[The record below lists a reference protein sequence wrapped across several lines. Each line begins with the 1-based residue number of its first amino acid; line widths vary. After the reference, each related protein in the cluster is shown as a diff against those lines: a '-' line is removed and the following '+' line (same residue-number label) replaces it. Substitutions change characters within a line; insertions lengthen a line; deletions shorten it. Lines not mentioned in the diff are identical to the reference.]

1 MSQIT
6 KTKITQ
12 ILNSCK
18 FNPRISGPLKIIA
31 DVGNVDYYCNR
42 AIEFIEQSKLEAIEF
57 IEQSK
62 LEGCGEKQ
70 CLEKAISL
78 LALAIAN
85 NEET

>member
-12 ILNSCK
+12 ILNACK
-18 FNPRISGPLKIIA
+18 FNPRIPGPLKIIA
-31 DVGNVDYYCNR
+31 DVGNTAYYKNR
-42 AIEFIEQSKLEAIEF
+42 AIEFIEQSKL
-57 IEQSK
+57 S
-62 LEGCGEKQ
+62 GEKE
-70 CLEKAISL
+70 CLERAISL

>member
-12 ILNSCK
+12 ILNACK
-18 FNPRISGPLKIIA
+18 FNPRIPGPLKIIS
-31 DVGNVDYYCNR
+31 DVGNPDYYKNR
-42 AIEFIEQSKLEAIEF
+42 AIEF

-62 LEGCGEKQ
+62 LEGCGERE
-70 CLEKAISL
+70 CLERAISL

-85 NEET
+85 EET